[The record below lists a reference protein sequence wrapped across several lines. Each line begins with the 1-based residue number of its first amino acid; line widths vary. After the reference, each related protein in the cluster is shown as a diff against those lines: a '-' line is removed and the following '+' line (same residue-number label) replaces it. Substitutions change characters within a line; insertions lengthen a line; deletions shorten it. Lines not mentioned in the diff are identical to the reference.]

1 MTAFDVELL
10 YLIERGGHRIAEVPV
25 AWADRDV
32 ATGKGKS
39 YLAESREMLGQILR
53 VKRNAAWVLRR
64 GIVACVDRLTGERQ

>member
-1 MTAFDVELL
+1 LV

-53 VKRNAAWVLRR
+53 VKWNARKGLYDV
-64 GIVACVDRLTGERQ
+64 